1 MWSKRGPAECCDLD
15 WLESTGHFLDE
26 FDESTSNLT
35 AHFERADELFPRWI
49 FIINPVWIK
58 FWLVRS
64 GCNLKI
70 THKFFNKVV
79 SSFIY
84 HFCNLWS
91 ALPVS
96 NTPQD
101 TWITENPDWS
111 LSRARDVPPSG
122 EKPRGEVIF
131 NNPSFWSG
139 QRSFNG
145 ITLGCFRRRLP
156 RPSK

>member
-58 FWLVRS
+58 FWLVRL

-79 SSFIY
+79 SSFVY

-96 NTPQD
+96 NT
-101 TWITENPDWS
+101 
-111 LSRARDVPPSG
+111 LVGLRFSRLAVVYSSGHMDHRD
-122 EKPRGEVIF
+122 PRLVAV
-131 NNPSFWSG
+131 S
-139 QRSFNG
+139 
-145 ITLGCFRRRLP
+145 CRRCSSIRREAAWRGHLQ
-156 RPSK
+156 